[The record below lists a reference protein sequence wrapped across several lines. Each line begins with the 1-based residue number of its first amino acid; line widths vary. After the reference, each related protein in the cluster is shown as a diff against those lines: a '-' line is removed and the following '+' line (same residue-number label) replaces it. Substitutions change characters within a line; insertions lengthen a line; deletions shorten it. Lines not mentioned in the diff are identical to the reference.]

1 MYKYYL
7 TKRPAAPGSIPTGA
21 TEVINY
27 DNKTYIQK
35 IDCKAWALVSYPE
48 KLAPEVIRNYELT
61 PEDMEPNR
69 KQLELTAGRLLMK
82 SGYKGKEALAAVQ
95 NMTLNELLAIIA

>member
-7 TKRPAAPGSIPTGA
+7 TKRPAAPGSIPNGA
-21 TEVINY
+21 TEVINF
-27 DNKTYIQK
+27 DNKTYIKK
-35 IDCKAWALVSYPE
+35 IDCMAWAVVTYPE
-48 KLAPEVIRNYELT
+48 ELAPEVIQSYELT
-61 PEDMEPNR
+61 PEDMAPNR

-82 SGYKGKEALAAVQ
+82 SGYKGKKALETVQ